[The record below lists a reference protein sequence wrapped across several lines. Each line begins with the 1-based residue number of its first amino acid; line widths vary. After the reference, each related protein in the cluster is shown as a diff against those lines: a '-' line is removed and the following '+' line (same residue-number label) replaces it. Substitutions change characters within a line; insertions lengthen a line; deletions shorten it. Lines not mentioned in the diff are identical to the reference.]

1 MQAQPQPAA
10 DSIPLGRPLSS
21 GPAPAEGPAP
31 RSWPLPPPQVALTS
45 GCGHSPGPFVAPE
58 ASAQARPESP
68 QACRAWSSPRPVLP
82 GRVVSRGRRAA
93 AATGEKAPSP
103 PPAGRAAVAPS
114 SHLPTALGGPP
125 PRRVP
130 RPWAVSRDTHSPPRQ
145 ASAFQ
150 LSCQRRTRSSC
161 GRLGAARPP
170 SGPSVR
176 MAWLEEP
183 SGGAEWGTVRD
194 RKDPTFVPLS
204 RGLHTISPDFTAA
217 RSSRAAGSGRV
228 SRQQRGLRV
237 ALGERG
243 RFSPLAGHQVHSPV
257 QKVARTVADGTAREH

>member
-161 GRLGAARPP
+161 GRLGGSPA
-170 SGPSVR
+170 SVGPLSTNGL
-176 MAWLEEP
+176 A
-183 SGGAEWGTVRD
+183 GGAFWRRGVGD
-194 RKDPTFVPLS
+194 RQGQEGPHIRAAVPGASHHLPRFHCRS
-204 RGLHTISPDFTAA
+204 QFPRRGLWESLQTAA
-217 RSSRAAGSGRV
+217 WPQGSTG
-228 SRQQRGLRV
+228 G
-237 ALGERG
+237 
-243 RFSPLAGHQVHSPV
+243 
-257 QKVARTVADGTAREH
+257 KGTF